1 MHITNMCRSK
11 KGRVRGEESF
21 LIHGKL
27 GVLTGMG
34 VDSACA
40 SVAFGGE
47 FWAGE
52 HAKLKL
58 NELSKWCQIKQGS

>member
-1 MHITNMCRSK
+1 MRITNVCRSK
-11 KGRVRGEESF
+11 KGWVRGEESF
-21 LIHGKL
+21 L

-40 SVAFGGE
+40 SVGFGGE

-58 NELSKWCQIKQGS
+58 NELSEWCQIKQGN